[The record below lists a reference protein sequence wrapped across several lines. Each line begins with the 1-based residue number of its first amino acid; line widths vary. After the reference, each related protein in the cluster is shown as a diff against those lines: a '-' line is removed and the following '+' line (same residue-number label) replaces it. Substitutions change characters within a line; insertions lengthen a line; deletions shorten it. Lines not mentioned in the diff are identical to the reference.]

1 MDLNANPNRKEV
13 EAKLALSGDYV
24 KMDYLQAC
32 LKKQLDF
39 DTKRFVMLK
48 LATIYESRRIFLEA
62 AKLMRNVADI
72 NTTNEGKVN
81 DFAKSMDLF
90 IKSGNYSEA
99 ELSLK
104 KAIAVATDT
113 QKVALK
119 LRMKE
124 LFKAQAKEY
133 LAKDK
138 RKHAAETYE
147 KMLEIGL
154 NPLERREVQNALL
167 QLYQKLGRVQDYY
180 SLEKNIKSGAVSSR
194 QKFGFAE
201 ERRAEKNISE
211 IIDSDF

>member
-13 EAKLALSGDYV
+13 EAKIARSGDYV

-138 RKHAAETYE
+138 RKHAVETYE

-154 NPLERREVQNALL
+154 NPIERREVQNALL

-180 SLEKNIKSGAVSSR
+180 SLEKT
-194 QKFGFAE
+194 
-201 ERRAEKNISE
+201 
-211 IIDSDF
+211 